1 MSEKKPKDNILNE
14 IFDEVELDLLKELIT
29 EYRNV
34 QNVKQN
40 LKVIHDKIKALQILS
55 SDPSDD

>member
-55 SDPSDD
+55 SDPSVD